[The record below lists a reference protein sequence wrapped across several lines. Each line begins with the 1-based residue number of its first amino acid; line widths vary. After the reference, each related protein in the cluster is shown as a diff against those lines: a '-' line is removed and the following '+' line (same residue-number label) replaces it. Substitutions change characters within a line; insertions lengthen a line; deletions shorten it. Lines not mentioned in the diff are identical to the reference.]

1 MDANTMSRG
10 PAGLILWLALI
21 TVGLVL
27 GASLFVLLA
36 GTDPDKDLAQMLWN
50 ILYQTLTPTR

>member
-1 MDANTMSRG
+1 MSRG
-10 PAGLILWLALI
+10 PTGLILWLALI

-27 GASLFVLLA
+27 GPSLFVLLA
-36 GTDPDKDLAQMLWN
+36 GTDSDKDLAQMLWN

>member
-1 MDANTMSRG
+1 MSRG
-10 PAGLILWLALI
+10 PAGLILWLAPI

-27 GASLFVLLA
+27 DASLFALLA